1 MKKIN
6 ILLAALVVVFSS
18 FAVIENWKVDK
29 GHSRLG
35 FTITHLGISDING
48 SFKNFDVTIQSAKPD
63 FSDAVIDVTADVASI
78 NTEIESR
85 DKHLVGADFF
95 DAAKFPTITFK
106 STSIKNVGK
115 NKYKLSGDVTLHGV
129 TKPATMDLVYKG
141 TVENPMS
148 KKQTAG
154 FQVTGVIKRSDFA
167 VGEKFPAPMVSD
179 EVTIKAD
186 GEFVQQ

>member
-1 MKKIN
+1 MIV
-6 ILLAALVVVFSS
+6 LVF
-18 FAVIENWKVDK
+18 
-29 GHSRLG
+29 
-35 FTITHLGISDING
+35 
-48 SFKNFDVTIQSAKPD
+48 
-63 FSDAVIDVTADVASI
+63 
-78 NTEIESR
+78 
-85 DKHLVGADFF
+85 
-95 DAAKFPTITFK
+95 
-106 STSIKNVGK
+106 
-115 NKYKLSGDVTLHGV
+115 VTLHGV